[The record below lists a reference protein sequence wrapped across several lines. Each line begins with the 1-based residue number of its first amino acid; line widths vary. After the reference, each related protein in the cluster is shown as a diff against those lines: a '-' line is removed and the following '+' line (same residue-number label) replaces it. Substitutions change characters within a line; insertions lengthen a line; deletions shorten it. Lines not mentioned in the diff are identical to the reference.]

1 MIIGLYVGAMWLATA
16 TAVPKAAA
24 DGALLAA
31 RQSYAEHYFDAE
43 AHLRLAKAL
52 LDDGQP
58 LVAFYVS
65 ESARRT
71 QFEREQF
78 DRAFRSVFKKDQ
90 FDNSP
95 GAEAALLRQ
104 IDESPG
110 EAKTRARLA
119 DVYLSRN
126 EWKKAESQLRRAMA
140 LDPNR
145 RDYADVLAEV
155 LRRDGRAT
163 EATALL
169 SQWAEAHPES
179 LPVYQ
184 ERIANLMEAESPQ
197 AEQILTKALA
207 LFPEAAPLHYMKAS
221 MLHKSGDVAAA
232 TKEFIRAAGLDPE
245 SAFIQG
251 WTGRFFLKTVND
263 PERALV
269 YYLRAYFLDPDF
281 YDSEYAEGRIRSIA
295 AEMGAARY
303 AAKRQTG
310 TTVAQLLRSSDPLLA
325 IGALAEAS
333 KSWAPALQD
342 PVVELLSADDDDTR
356 YAAAALLGKK
366 GDATLDNALPALLS
380 SQDLRVRGAA
390 AYIAGARW
398 RERAVPV
405 LVAWLSEP
413 AELIRYDAVSVLIEF
428 CGEPGKVALRK
439 YRQSGMEKTPRL
451 RSILD
456 SLDSPEKK

>member
-1 MIIGLYVGAMWLATA
+1 MIIGLCVGALWLATA
-16 TAVPKAAA
+16 TAVPQAA
-24 DGALLAA
+24 LPEA
-31 RQSYAEHYFDAE
+31 RQNYAEHYFDAE
-43 AHLRLAKAL
+43 AHMRLAKAL

-58 LVAFYVS
+58 LTAFTVA

-71 QFEREQF
+71 QFEPEQF

-90 FDNSP
+90 FDNGP

-104 IDESPG
+104 IDKNPG
-110 EAKTRARLA
+110 EAKTRAALA
-119 DVYLSRN
+119 DVYLSHS
-126 EWKKAESQLRRAMA
+126 EWKKAESQLKKAMA
-140 LDPNR
+140 LDPDKR
-145 RDYADVLAEV
+145 EYAEILAEV

-169 SQWAEAHPES
+169 SQWAKAHPES
-179 LPVYQ
+179 LAVYQ
-184 ERIANLMEAESPQ
+184 ERIGSLTEAGSPQ
-197 AEQILTKALA
+197 AAQILTKALA
-207 LFPEAAPLHYMKAS
+207 LFPEDAQLHFMNAG
-221 MLHKSGDVAAA
+221 LLQKSGDVAAA
-232 TKEFIRAAGLDPE
+232 TKEFIRAADLGPK

-251 WTGRFFLKTVND
+251 WTGRFFLKTAKD

-303 AAKRQTG
+303 AAKRQAG
-310 TTVAQLLRSSDPLLA
+310 TTVSELLRSSDPLLA
-325 IGALAEAS
+325 LGALEEAS

-342 PVVELLSADDDDTR
+342 PVVELLSADDDGAR

-366 GDATLDNALPALLS
+366 GDATLENTLPALLS
-380 SQDLRVRGAA
+380 SHDLRVRGAA

-398 RERAVPV
+398 KERAVP
-405 LVAWLSEP
+405 LLASWLSEP
-413 AELIRYDAVSVLIEF
+413 AELIRYDAVSVLVES

-439 YRQSGMEKTPRL
+439 YRKSGLEKTPRL

-456 SLDSPEKK
+456 TLDSPEKE